1 MIKESFLAFIHLSI
15 VDTLTKVFFVVG
27 LVAIYATILI
37 S

>member
-1 MIKESFLAFIHLSI
+1 MIKETFLSFIHLSI

-27 LVAIYATILI
+27 LVAIYASILT